1 MKGIPLAG
9 LRLKALSL
17 SLLVMPTSAWCA
29 DLEKQPEP
37 APEMIRSVNQTL
49 ATTDRVSFS
58 EYLAAVERYSLDLET
73 QRGNIAIAEG
83 QLSVAGLPP
92 DPVLSLGRSEE
103 RHAIRKPSS
112 PPSNGASLS
121 FTLETAGKRG
131 ARKALA
137 EHGVK
142 LAQANL
148 GAFLRSLYNDAGNAY
163 LNLAKAQMTL
173 KRKEIT
179 YQALLNLVHA
189 NERRLSVG
197 DIGGLELY
205 QSRVEM
211 QRYRNELSSA
221 RADLASA
228 RIGLSVPLGR
238 PAGELFTMQPTASD
252 IELPLRQFDLDSL
265 LAQAVTSRDDIR
277 VAREARSVAQ
287 SALDL
292 AHANRWVDPQLSVGE
307 TYSPVAPDGSA
318 YSSRV
323 LSMGVSVPIPF
334 SRLQRGELRQAEAA
348 LTQADLQLR
357 ATEVR
362 ARADVQS
369 SFTQFQAASDQ
380 LRDYRDHILADADF
394 VLNGMRISYRKGAAS
409 LLELLNAQ
417 RTADDV
423 YAGYIDAQYAYG
435 QALISLQTSVGLRPR
450 LDQ

>member
-1 MKGIPLAG
+1 MKRMPLPGRRLTSLALG
-9 LRLKALSL
+9 LLT
-17 SLLVMPTSAWCA
+17 MPASGWAA
-29 DLEKQPEP
+29 ELDRQPELP
-37 APEMIRSVNQTL
+37 ADSMRPVNQTL
-49 ATTDRVSFS
+49 AAADRVSFS
-58 EYLAAVERYSLDLET
+58 EYLAAVEHYSLDLET
-73 QRGNIAIAEG
+73 QRGNISIAEG

-92 DPVLSLGRSEE
+92 DPVLSFGRSEE

-112 PPSNGASLS
+112 PPSNGVSLS
-121 FTLETAGKRG
+121 VTLETAGKRG

-137 EHGVK
+137 ERGVH
-142 LAQANL
+142 LAEANL
-148 GAFLRSLYNDAGNAY
+148 GAFLRGLYNDAGNAY
-163 LNLAKAQMTL
+163 LSLAKAQMTL
-173 KRKEIT
+173 KRKEVT

-238 PAGELFTMQPTASD
+238 PVAELFTPEPTASD

-265 LAQAVTSRDDIR
+265 LEQAVTNRDDIR
-277 VAREARSVAQ
+277 VARQARSVARA
-287 SALDL
+287 ALDL
-292 AHANRWVDPQLSVGE
+292 AQANRWVDPQLSVGE
-307 TYSPVAPDGSA
+307 AYSQAAADGSA

-323 LSMGVSVPIPF
+323 LSVGMSVPIPF

-369 SFTQFQAASDQ
+369 AFAQFQAAADQ
-380 LRDYRDHILADADF
+380 LRDYRDHILSDADF